1 MAMNYM
7 DENAVCPF
15 YMEGGDCNRIRCE
28 GFAQGTRLH
37 ISFDCKDRMKAHA
50 KKYCNDMAAFATCP
64 LYGVIMKQY
73 EEKEK

>member
-1 MAMNYM
+1 
-7 DENAVCPF
+7 
-15 YMEGGDCNRIRCE
+15 
-28 GFAQGTRLH
+28 
-37 ISFDCKDRMKAHA
+37 MKAHA